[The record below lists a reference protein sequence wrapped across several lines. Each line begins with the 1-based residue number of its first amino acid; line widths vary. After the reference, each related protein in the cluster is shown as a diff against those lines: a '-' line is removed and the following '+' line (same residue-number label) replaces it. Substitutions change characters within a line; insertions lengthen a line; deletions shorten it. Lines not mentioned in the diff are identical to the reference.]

1 APEKYPQPGG
11 TTARQPYLNAF
22 QYRFALKQAEVAARL
37 APDQAR
43 HRTALG
49 MAHYRLGQY
58 KDALATLTL
67 ANQMS
72 AGSPADLAFLAM
84 TQHRLG
90 HKEAQT
96 TLVRFQE
103 TMSKPEPAQNEE
115 LRGFLREAETLM
127 EDGKPPRPK
136 FSLKTSAITLRG
148 NEFGAIPG
156 S

>member
-58 KDALATLTL
+58 KEALATLTQ
-67 ANQMS
+67 AEQTS

-84 TQHRLG
+84 TQHQLG

-96 TLVRFQE
+96 TLVRLQE
-103 TMSKPEPAQNEE
+103 AMSKPEWTQNEE
-115 LRGFLREAETLM
+115 LRAFLREAETLM
-127 EDGKPPRPK
+127 NGKPPLPK
-136 FSLKTSAITLRG
+136 
-148 NEFGAIPG
+148 E
-156 S
+156 